1 MNVGSELKTKLAQV
15 AAERNRRQKEAL
27 RLYRPMPKQAV
38 FHASRA
44 SERIV
49 RGGNRSGKSMSA
61 FAETASAATGIPII
75 GPDGSPLPFKYPTNR
90 PMLIWV
96 IGYDQRHVGGTIY
109 RMLFRS
115 GAFRII
121 KDLETEEWRAWRPW
135 EEEDQARIDECAE
148 SPPLIPERLIN
159 PNGWAW
165 ENKSERVFTVCRLNN
180 GTEIHAF
187 SSKAE
192 PKQGDPVDLIHIDED
207 IEYSKHVAEWQA
219 RLSDKKGRMVWSVWP
234 HSKNDAL
241 IQMSERAEEQ
251 KHLKEPDVEEVVLS
265 FSENPFIDQDEKRKR
280 VEAWSKK
287 GPEEVRARDLGEF
300 VLDTMLVYPNFN
312 IEDHGTPRREEND
325 DDFIDIVLKANN
337 GEPPNDWTRFLVLDP
352 GHTVCAVALATVP
365 PPSTLYRDGTII
377 IYDELYLRQHDADQ
391 VAVAVARKA
400 KGRTFEAFLID
411 NRAGRQTPMGF
422 NKTVRQQYSD
432 AFARQGLRSRQT
444 GANFLPGSDNVT
456 AGIGLVR
463 DLLHIGGGKRAKLRL
478 YRDKTPWM
486 QREFVLYRKRM
497 TRDEVHDEP
506 VSKNDHLMDC
516 LRYLASYNPQY
527 RKPEA
532 LPDQWSPAYKAF
544 RDWKKA
550 KGAQEDTEF
559 VNLGPGV
566 SY

>member
-1 MNVGSELKTKLAQV
+1 MT
-15 AAERNRRQKEAL
+15 AEKSRRHREAL
-27 RLYRPMPKQAV
+27 RLYRPMPKQAA
-38 FHASRA
+38 FHASLS

-75 GPDGSPLPFKYPTNR
+75 GPNGSPLPFKYPNDR
-90 PMLIWV
+90 AMLIWV

-109 RMLFRS
+109 RMLFRP
-115 GAFRII
+115 GAFKII
-121 KDLETEEWRAWRPW
+121 QDKETDLWRAWRPW
-135 EEEDQARIDECAE
+135 EEEDRAREEECKE
-148 SPPLIPERLIN
+148 SPPLIPSRLVD

-165 ENKSERVFTVCRLNN
+165 ENKAERVFTVCRMKN

-219 RLSDKKGRMVWSVWP
+219 RLSDRKGRLIWSVWP
-234 HSKNDAL
+234 HSRNDAL
-241 IQMSERAEEQ
+241 FQMSERAEEQ
-251 KHLKEPDVEEVVLS
+251 KHLEKPDVHEIVLS
-265 FSENPFIDQDEKRKR
+265 FSDNPFIDKDEKRKR
-280 VEAWSKK
+280 VEAWAKK
-287 GPEEVRARDLGEF
+287 GPEEVRARDQGEF

-312 IEDHGTPRREEND
+312 IDEHGCPRREEDED
-325 DDFIDIVLKANN
+325 DLIDSILRERN

-352 GHTVCAVALATVP
+352 GHTVCALMFAAVP
-365 PPSTLYRDGTII
+365 KPSPFYRDDAII
-377 IYDELYLRQHDADQ
+377 VYDELYLRQHDADQ
-391 VAVAVARKA
+391 VAKA
-400 KGRTFEAFLID
+400 AKDKASGHIFEAFIID

-432 AFARQGLRSRQT
+432 AFSRKRLQSRQT
-444 GANFLPGSDNVT
+444 GSSFLPGSDNIS
-456 AGIGLVR
+456 AGVGLVR
-463 DLLHIGGGKRAKLRL
+463 ELLHVPVGKRSRIRFVKN
-478 YRDKTPWM
+478 KTPAL
-486 QREFVLYRKRM
+486 QREFVLYRKRL
-497 TRDEVHDEP
+497 TRDEIYDEP

-532 LPDQWSPAYKAF
+532 MPNQWSPAYRGYKEWQKA
-544 RDWKKA
+544 RSN
-550 KGAQEDTEF
+550 QESDEF
-559 VNLGPGV
+559 VNLGPGP